1 MKSLIPLLT
10 LALVC
15 GCSKDS
21 DTYAAGK
28 PAQPMTTPAA
38 KNSPASPASS
48 PAKATMP
55 AHPNATDTSNDKA
68 DIDLQALVRKTIV
81 DDSTL
86 STAGKNVVIV
96 VKGGAVTL
104 RGTVPTADE
113 KTRIASLATDVAG
126 VSNVDNQ
133 IEVKP

>member
-1 MKSLIPLLT
+1 MKPFICC
-10 LALVC
+10 LALALAC
-15 GCSKDS
+15 ACSKNT

-28 PAQPMTTPAA
+28 PSKPMTTTSRPAD
-38 KNSPASPASS
+38 SI
-48 PAKATMP
+48 P

-68 DIDLQALVRKTIV
+68 DIELQARVRKAIV

-86 STAGKNVVIV
+86 STAAKNVVIV
-96 VKGGAVTL
+96 VKGAAVTI

-113 KTRIASLATDVAG
+113 KTRIATLATNVAG
-126 VSNVDNQ
+126 VTNVDNQ

>member
-1 MKSLIPLLT
+1 MKPLISL
-10 LALVC
+10 LALVLVC
-15 GCSKDS
+15 ACSKGS
-21 DTYAAGK
+21 DTYASEK
-28 PAQPMTTPAA
+28 PAQSTTTSTAKTTPTSAPA
-38 KNSPASPASS
+38 PGKNI
-48 PAKATMP
+48 P

-86 STAGKNVVIV
+86 STSAKNVVIV

-113 KTRIASLATDVAG
+113 KTRVTTLATNVAG